1 MSTLSKDTYKTTEK
15 SSVDI
20 TRDKRCWTIARAVRF
35 TFIKNIFSDFT
46 ITHRLLLQ
54 VGRYRFAACYTMSVC
69 PRSGQ
74 IYFKCSTLEPRLRFG
89 CRKIRINVK
98 MPTWLFDHKSVTNRI
113 PSNKDHIFCNVPS
126 SAQSYF
132 EGWKVINI
140 QVAKML
146 NHLTKTATICVMYS
160 D

>member
-1 MSTLSKDTYKTTEK
+1 MLDNCKSCSFYIHQKYILRFYYYSPLVTTGGQVPFCSMLHHECLS
-15 SSVDI
+15 
-20 TRDKRCWTIARAVRF
+20 
-35 TFIKNIFSDFT
+35 
-46 ITHRLLLQ
+46 
-54 VGRYRFAACYTMSVC
+54 
-69 PRSGQ
+69 RSGQ
-74 IYFKCSTLEPRLRFG
+74 VYFKCSTLEPRLRFG